1 MVFFVVF
8 SVIMLLTV
16 WAFKISIFLTKI
28 SDISQT
34 TVGFSHS
41 KILSFGPYPVHSG
54 PYKLSHVTLD
64 RWIYS
69 TTILVHS
76 YELFVGLFRWNVTI
90 NDDIWAY
97 MIARL
102 SCCNVSDL
110 HTLLRRSGAFLLR
123 LLAAGL
129 SCAHSARYIPWSL
142 MGLQRA
148 PTTL

>member
-1 MVFFVVF
+1 MKFIHEISRTEIAVRDFRAAIHTGLLGSISDPSNFFGTVLSFFDTVFFVVF

-64 RWIYS
+64 R
-69 TTILVHS
+69 
-76 YELFVGLFRWNVTI
+76 
-90 NDDIWAY
+90 
-97 MIARL
+97 
-102 SCCNVSDL
+102 
-110 HTLLRRSGAFLLR
+110 
-123 LLAAGL
+123 
-129 SCAHSARYIPWSL
+129 
-142 MGLQRA
+142 
-148 PTTL
+148 